1 MKKNKV
7 FRLSLGWQ
15 IILGL
20 VIGVIL
26 GVVFADNKKFIAFA
40 NGLGSTFINM
50 ISMIVLPIV
59 VSSLIVGIS
68 NMGDIKKLGKIGLKT
83 LIYFEVLSTIAFIVG
98 MVISNFS
105 HLGYMLDLSQ
115 LSHVDIST
123 YVKTAKSAAHN
134 GLGSILMS
142 IVPSNFF
149 DALAT
154 GQMLPVIFFS
164 SLFGLGIAAIGEK
177 GKILITFLQ
186 AVAEVMFKITGWI
199 MHFAPLG
206 VAGLIGATVAQLG
219 LASLKPLALFIV
231 MAYITMIFFILV
243 VLGITSRI
251 FGFRIMDQ
259 LIVVK
264 DELILAFTTA
274 SSEVTLPRLMQKTQ
288 KLGVDQAI
296 SSFVIPTGYTFNL
309 DGSAIYQSLAAIFL
323 AQAYHVHLSISQQI
337 TLLLVL
343 MITSKGMAGVPG
355 ASFVVLLATV
365 SSIGVP
371 VSGLAL
377 IAGID
382 RLVDMGRTAV
392 NVAGNVTATLVI
404 GKSENEFDQ
413 AKHDAYVASFRNK
426 YLFKINIFY
435 NQKWQSKNYGLP
447 FFTIIEFA

>member
-115 LSHVDIST
+115 
-123 YVKTAKSAAHN
+123 SAAHN

-199 MHFAPLG
+199 MHFAPFG

-413 AKHDAYVASFRNK
+413 VKHDAYVASFRNK
-426 YLFKINIFY
+426 
-435 NQKWQSKNYGLP
+435 
-447 FFTIIEFA
+447 

>member
-199 MHFAPLG
+199 MHFAPFG

-371 VSGLAL
+371 ISGLAL

-426 YLFKINIFY
+426 
-435 NQKWQSKNYGLP
+435 
-447 FFTIIEFA
+447 